1 MQSKHSMARFIR
13 QRKCTRSAAYLYL
26 GFTLLELII
35 VISIMAILVSIAVPN
50 FTLSIRQS
58 REAVL
63 RQDLFDLRKL
73 ISEYTL
79 DKRKP
84 PQSLDDLVSAGYL
97 KQLPVDPMTKAA
109 DWVPHQIEE
118 DVLMS
123 PDQQDE
129 GGIDDVHSAST
140 LSSTDG
146 TSTYNTW

>member
-1 MQSKHSMARFIR
+1 MARSTR
-13 QRKCTRSAAYLYL
+13 TGKCSRNIAWQGLFDSENARAAQP
-26 GFTLLELII
+26 
-35 VISIMAILVSIAVPN
+35 ISIMAILVSIAVPN

-146 TSTYNTW
+146 TSTYN